1 MKRREFLKGL
11 GALGVT
17 AIAPDIFTDK
27 SFLSS
32 AMASPAIASSLID
45 NGVPAVTPQVIN
57 IFLYGGASELAG
69 NLSNIQ
75 DIHRAS
81 QSKYDELN
89 PNFLNAYDP
98 VNANPNDLAQ
108 GNVGQVTPN
117 AFWAHAGGIIME
129 DMLLD
134 GDMSVYRTCN
144 RRKNNTRAHR
154 PSIFSTQKG
163 TLDIDN
169 APGMGSTLAG
179 VFAQHRGAFE
189 GAFGKSLEELIMPMV
204 SFEGESTIFAPDPNA
219 TNQIPLSLKSVGLS
233 ANFDNPY
240 QRGSEPAEAADL
252 DAMVDRKMKANPG
265 AIDTDPDFDE
275 LTDDYGERFKK
286 VSESFLNHRKLA
298 VLVNNFRDILID
310 PDALPLLPEG
320 DPDGSNPDFSTAL
333 FNAFQQ
339 AEAGVGR
346 NFEHTANEGDALIPI
361 TPTQGAGLDNSW
373 FDITTTVNGITTI
386 TRESRFLAFD
396 GTPILDPDNDPR
408 INGIPGEANRL
419 VYPQQ
424 NRFGELLQAAVTL
437 SIYNKDTKFIMVG
450 SPGLGGWDDH
460 NSAMMSYEARMQTLM
475 SAVRAAVKHI
485 KYSFDGGAGQSFDP
499 TDALY
504 RNGQSTDNIIIN
516 ISTDF
521 GRNANLNNSKG
532 WDHGNTQNFYTFGG
546 RPFIRDD
553 TYRLA
558 DGSTPPSTEVPVT
571 TVDKYYGLD
580 TSSRAQMDAT
590 VTTEMQVP
598 AVRPPGALGKIV
610 GTTNI
615 FGSPGQNRLFTKPSH
630 PTADEGVGVIG
641 GLNENGIALQTYEFE
656 PQAIASTLYSWF
668 GVTNPEVLTKNDDS
682 DFAAGTISRYGT
694 DAAGN
699 LDGAESTTI
708 STAVGEPPID
718 ENLPSLHSDIRL
730 PVKNIV

>member
-69 NLSNIQ
+69 NLMNIQ

-134 GDMSVYRTCN
+134 GDMTVYRTCN

-189 GAFGKSLEELIMPMV
+189 TAFGKPLEELIMPMV

-240 QRGSEPAEAADL
+240 QRGSEPAEQADL
-252 DAMVDRKMKANPG
+252 DAMVDRKMKAVP
-265 AIDTDPDFDE
+265 TDPDSDE

-298 VLVNNFRDILID
+298 VLVNDYATIRN
-310 PDALPLLPEG
+310 DADSLPLLPEG

-333 FNAFQQ
+333 YNAYQL
-339 AEAGVGR
+339 ALTGVGR
-346 NFEHTANEGDALIPI
+346 NFQHTAAEGDPLIPI
-361 TPTQGAGLDNSW
+361 TPQGAGLDNSW
-373 FDITTTVNGITTI
+373 FDITTTENGITTV
-386 TRESRFLAFD
+386 TRESRFVAFD
-396 GTPILDPDNDPR
+396 GTVILDETDPR
-408 INGIPGEANRL
+408 IDGTPGEANRL
-419 VYPQQ
+419 VYPLQ

-437 SIYNKDTKFIMVG
+437 AIYNKDTKFIMVG

-485 KYSFDGGAGQSFDP
+485 KYSFDGGAGQTFNP
-499 TDALY
+499 MDAAY
-504 RNGQSTDNIIIN
+504 RNNQSTDNIIIN

-558 DGSTPPSTEVPVT
+558 DGSTPPPTEVPVT

-580 TSSRAQMDAT
+580 TSTRGAMDSDIATITELTAQ
-590 VTTEMQVP
+590 P

-630 PTADEGVGVIG
+630 PTADESVGVPG
-641 GLNENGIALQTYEFE
+641 GLNENGVALQTYEFE

-694 DAAGN
+694 DGTGN
-699 LDGAESTTI
+699 LDGTESTI